1 MIFDALIIVSYFVI
15 IMVVGIAA
23 AQRHTRTTAEEY
35 FLASRSLRWPS
46 IAISTIATNI
56 HAGHFLGMAGS
67 AYLFG
72 LAQANL
78 EINAI
83 FGILMATFIFV
94 PYYLRARVTTISE
107 FFGARFGPNVGLTY
121 SVLMM
126 VLYAFMY
133 LGSALFWGAWA
144 IDGIFGEFVS
154 FLGDSAPVRLGCMVV
169 ILGVF
174 SATYTYLGGLSAV
187 VRTDM
192 VQFALLVVGGL
203 LMLGLAIHELG
214 GWSELYRQTPHK
226 MHLHLPADHKTLPW
240 IALIGMN
247 LLNLNYWGAN
257 QIILQRAIAAKSLA
271 HAQIGLLVGGVL
283 KYLMVL
289 IIIVPAIA
297 LVGITAAN
305 PLTDPDQA
313 YATMVKTLL
322 PSGVRGIILCGL
334 FASLMSTVDSIFNS
348 VSTLWSVDI
357 YKRYIKTDAND
368 MEMVRAAK
376 WAIVGTLL
384 TGVSFALVQIYIKF
398 DNPEFPLTHWFN
410 ELSYTVK
417 NGFVLLIVAAT
428 FLLRPSPRL
437 VLTMLV
443 ISIPL
448 TMAFK
453 LGFPDMNYF
462 VRSMWIIVG
471 LVLGTAIP
479 TWAKHGWRLE
489 VKLVE
494 SSSPAVAR
502 FGVALA
508 ASLIACHIV
517 FH

>member
-15 IMVVGIAA
+15 IMAVGIVSAKR
-23 AQRHTRTTAEEY
+23 QTETTAEEY
-35 FLASRSLRWPS
+35 FLSSRALRWPS

-83 FGILMATFIFV
+83 VGILMATFIFV
-94 PYYLRARVTTISE
+94 PCYLRARVTTISE
-107 FFGARFGPNVGLTY
+107 FFESRFGPKVGLTY

-144 IDGIFGEFVS
+144 IDGVFGDFVYI
-154 FLGDSAPVRLGCMVV
+154 LGDSAPVRLGCMVV

-174 SATYTYLGGLSAV
+174 SATYTYLGGLTAV

-192 VQFALLVVGGL
+192 VQFVLLVVGGL
-203 LMLGLAIHELG
+203 LMMGLAIHALG
-214 GWSELYRQTPHK
+214 GWTELYIQTPDK
-226 MHLHLPADHKTLPW
+226 MHLHLPADHETLPW

-257 QIILQRAIAAKSLA
+257 QIILQRALAAKSLA
-271 HAQIGLLVGGVL
+271 HAQIGLLVGGVF

-313 YATMVKTLL
+313 YVTMVNTLL
-322 PSGVRGIILCGL
+322 PSGLRGIILCGL

-357 YKRYIKTDAND
+357 YKRYIKTDASD
-368 MEMVRAAK
+368 AEMVRAAK

-384 TGVSFALVQIYIKF
+384 TGLSFAFIQIYVKF

-410 ELSYTVK
+410 ELSYYVK
-417 NGFVLLIVAAT
+417 NGFVLLIVAAI

-448 TMAFK
+448 TVAFK
-453 LGFPDMNYF
+453 LGFPEMNYF
-462 VRSMWIIVG
+462 VRSMWIILG

-479 TWAKHGWRLE
+479 TWFKNSWRPE

-494 SSSPAVAR
+494 ASSPAVAR

-508 ASLIACHIV
+508 GSLIACHIV

>member
-1 MIFDALIIVSYFVI
+1 
-15 IMVVGIAA
+15 
-23 AQRHTRTTAEEY
+23 
-35 FLASRSLRWPS
+35 
-46 IAISTIATNI
+46 
-56 HAGHFLGMAGS
+56 
-67 AYLFG
+67 
-72 LAQANL
+72 
-78 EINAI
+78 
-83 FGILMATFIFV
+83 
-94 PYYLRARVTTISE
+94 
-107 FFGARFGPNVGLTY
+107 
-121 SVLMM
+121 MM
-126 VLYAFMY
+126 
-133 LGSALFWGAWA
+133 
-144 IDGIFGEFVS
+144 
-154 FLGDSAPVRLGCMVV
+154 
-169 ILGVF
+169 
-174 SATYTYLGGLSAV
+174 
-187 VRTDM
+187 
-192 VQFALLVVGGL
+192 
-203 LMLGLAIHELG
+203 GLAIHELG
-214 GWSELYRQTPHK
+214 GWTELYIQTPDK
-226 MHLHLPADHKTLPW
+226 MHLHLPADHETLPW

-257 QIILQRAIAAKSLA
+257 QIILQRALAAKSLA
-271 HAQIGLLVGGVL
+271 HAQIGLLVGGVF

-297 LVGITAAN
+297 LVGITAAH

-322 PSGVRGIILCGL
+322 PSGLRGIILCGL

-384 TGVSFALVQIYIKF
+384 TGLSFALIQIYIKF

-410 ELSYTVK
+410 ELSYYVK
-417 NGFVLLIVAAT
+417 NGFVLLVVAAI

-453 LGFPDMNYF
+453 LGFPEMNYF
-462 VRSMWIIVG
+462 VRSMWIILG

-479 TWAKHGWRLE
+479 TWFKHGWRLDM
-489 VKLVE
+489 KLVE
-494 SSSPAVAR
+494 SASPAIVR

-508 ASLIACHIV
+508 GSLIACHIV

>member
-1 MIFDALIIVSYFVI
+1 
-15 IMVVGIAA
+15 
-23 AQRHTRTTAEEY
+23 
-35 FLASRSLRWPS
+35 
-46 IAISTIATNI
+46 
-56 HAGHFLGMAGS
+56 
-67 AYLFG
+67 
-72 LAQANL
+72 
-78 EINAI
+78 
-83 FGILMATFIFV
+83 
-94 PYYLRARVTTISE
+94 
-107 FFGARFGPNVGLTY
+107 
-121 SVLMM
+121 
-126 VLYAFMY
+126 
-133 LGSALFWGAWA
+133 
-144 IDGIFGEFVS
+144 
-154 FLGDSAPVRLGCMVV
+154 
-169 ILGVF
+169 
-174 SATYTYLGGLSAV
+174 
-187 VRTDM
+187 
-192 VQFALLVVGGL
+192 
-203 LMLGLAIHELG
+203 
-214 GWSELYRQTPHK
+214 
-226 MHLHLPADHKTLPW
+226 
-240 IALIGMN
+240 MN

-257 QIILQRAIAAKSLA
+257 QIILQRALAAKSLA
-271 HAQIGLLVGGVL
+271 HAQVGLLVGGVF
-283 KYLMVL
+283 KYGMVL

-297 LVGITAAN
+297 LVGITAAS

-322 PSGVRGIILCGL
+322 PSGLRGIILCGL

-384 TGVSFALVQIYIKF
+384 TGLSFALIQIYIKF

-410 ELSYTVK
+410 ELSYYVK
-417 NGFVLLIVAAT
+417 NGFVLLVVAAI

-453 LGFPDMNYF
+453 LGFPEMNYF
-462 VRSMWIIVG
+462 VRSMWIILG

-479 TWAKHGWRLE
+479 TWFKHGWRLDM
-489 VKLVE
+489 KLVE
-494 SSSPAVAR
+494 ASSPAVAR

-508 ASLIACHIV
+508 GSLIACHIV